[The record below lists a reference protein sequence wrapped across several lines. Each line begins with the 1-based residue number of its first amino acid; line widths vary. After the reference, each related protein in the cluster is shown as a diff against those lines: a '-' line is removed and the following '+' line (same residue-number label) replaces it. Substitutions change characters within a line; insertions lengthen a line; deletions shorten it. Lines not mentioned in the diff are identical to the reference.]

1 MAELGNNIV
10 NKILEGR
17 IPSPSATAAAG
28 GEPALRKPGPESS
41 RPEREA
47 WIFAKYRD
55 RRFVD
60 RDIFQAEEFRH
71 SEAWTVKRLR
81 RRARSQHHSRQQQQR
96 KAGLRIRIRIGSEFY
111 HVSGSGSVFGI
122 RIWIQEAKMI
132 NKSRKKFRN
141 FMYFEV
147 LDVLF

>member
-17 IPSPSATAAAG
+17 IPSPSATAAGG

-60 RDIFQAEEFRH
+60 RDIFQAEEFRP
-71 SEAWTVKRLR
+71 V
-81 RRARSQHHSRQQQQR
+81 
-96 KAGLRIRIRIGSEFY
+96 LRIRIHRIHMFLGLPDPGPS
-111 HVSGSGSVFGI
+111 I
-122 RIWIQEAKMI
+122 IMQK
-132 NKSRKKFRN
+132 
-141 FMYFEV
+141 
-147 LDVLF
+147 

>member
-1 MAELGNNIV
+1 LLQVMAELGNNIV

-17 IPSPSATAAAG
+17 ITSPSATAAGG
-28 GEPALRKPGPESS
+28 GEPALRKPGPEAS

-81 RRARSQHHSRQQQQR
+81 RRARSQHHSRQQQQQR
-96 KAGLRIRIRIGSEFY
+96 KAGLRIRTQSCQWIRIR
-111 HVSGSGSVFGI
+111 I
-122 RIWIQEAKMI
+122 R
-132 NKSRKKFRN
+132 SP
-141 FMYFEV
+141 
-147 LDVLF
+147 DPD

>member
-28 GEPALRKPGPESS
+28 GEQPALRKPGPESS

-96 KAGLRIRIRIGSEFY
+96 KAGLRIRTQWGQWIRI
-111 HVSGSGSVFGI
+111 
-122 RIWIQEAKMI
+122 RIQEGK
-132 NKSRKKFRN
+132 N
-141 FMYFEV
+141 
-147 LDVLF
+147 DVTKVEKI

>member
-1 MAELGNNIV
+1 MKVMAELGNNIV

-28 GEPALRKPGPESS
+28 GEALRKPGPESS

-81 RRARSQHHSRQQQQR
+81 RRARSQHHQHRQQQR
-96 KAGLRIRIRIGSEFY
+96 KAGLRIRIQ
-111 HVSGSGSVFGI
+111 SGQWI
-122 RIWIQEAKMI
+122 RIRDRNPDPDPGGKNDVTKVEKNKEIQEI
-132 NKSRKKFRN
+132 HIF
-141 FMYFEV
+141 
-147 LDVLF
+147 

>member
-28 GEPALRKPGPESS
+28 GEQQTLRKPGPESS

-81 RRARSQHHSRQQQQR
+81 RRARSQHHSRQQQQQR
-96 KAGLRIRIRIGSEFY
+96 KAGLRIRIRIGPAS
-111 HVSGSGSVFGI
+111 I
-122 RIWIQEAKMI
+122 R
-132 NKSRKKFRN
+132 
-141 FMYFEV
+141 
-147 LDVLF
+147 

>member
-28 GEPALRKPGPESS
+28 GELQTLRKPGPESS

-60 RDIFQAEEFRH
+60 RDIFQAEEFRQ

-81 RRARSQHHSRQQQQR
+81 RRARSQHHSRQQQR
-96 KAGLRIRIRIGSEFY
+96 KAGLRIRIRII
-111 HVSGSGSVFGI
+111 SGQWI
-122 RIWIQEAKMI
+122 RIQEGKNDVTKVDFFI
-132 NKSRKKFRN
+132 EISC
-141 FMYFEV
+141 FEV